1 MSKIKDDSFIKS
13 KDTYQNEKD
22 ISDSK
27 KLNKKDKERN
37 IFMDDDNQYV
47 SAMLEMQSNIFK
59 KIS

>member
-27 KLNKKDKERN
+27 KINKKE
-37 IFMDDDNQYV
+37 Y
-47 SAMLEMQSNIFK
+47 K
-59 KIS
+59 KLL